1 MFGLESLP
9 RSLEAS
15 LRDRD
20 SERPHVRLSAV
31 RDLGRHAASDRSG
44 RALSALRETLAKDA
58 SVEIRGAAALSLA
71 DAEARTAAPAL
82 IRALEADTH
91 EHVRQMA
98 LLALGELGTSDDP
111 RILEVVHAARADGAP
126 ALRFQALIASHKLG
140 APDAEAAL
148 LAGTR
153 DTDAEVR
160 HLAFRLLEER
170 ATSEDGV
177 ASPSEVVRQAAH
189 AGLSDSVLGPRL
201 AAAILL
207 ARSGDEAGNAVLAEA
222 VDAHAVG
229 IDPEDEQTAIVL
241 AGERSIE
248 AARPGLA
255 RRAFRVFLGKDR
267 FSYEA
272 RIALA
277 RLGDERARRAIAV
290 GLRAWSRDART
301 LAVVAAGRA
310 RLLEARSTIET
321 MRGDVGRAEP
331 EAVEEALL
339 LLGGSASGQS

>member
-20 SERPHVRLSAV
+20 SDRPHVRLSAV
-31 RDLGRHAASDRSG
+31 RDLGRHAAADRSG
-44 RALSALRETLAKDA
+44 RALSALRETLANDA

-98 LLALGELGTSDDP
+98 LLALGEVGTPDDP
-111 RILEVVHAARADGAP
+111 RLLEVVRMALEDGAP
-126 ALRFQALIASHKLG
+126 ALRFQALIASHKLDT
-140 APDAEAAL
+140 ANAEGAL
-148 LAGTR
+148 LVAATR
-153 DTDAEVR
+153 DADAEVR

-170 ATSEDGV
+170 VTSEDGV
-177 ASPSEVVRQAAH
+177 ATPSDVVLQAAC
-189 AGLSDSVLGPRL
+189 AGLADGVLAPRL

-207 ARSGDEAGNAVLAEA
+207 AHAGDDRGDAVLAEA
-222 VDAHAVG
+222 VSDASGVG

-241 AGERSIE
+241 AGERAIV

-255 RRAFRVFLGKDR
+255 RRAFRALLGKDR

-272 RIALA
+272 RIALS
-277 RLGDERARRAIAV
+277 RLGDERARRTISA

-310 RLLEARSTIET
+310 RLVEARGVIET
-321 MRGDVGRAEP
+321 MRGDAGRAEP

-339 LLGGSASGQS
+339 LLGRSGS

>member
-1 MFGLESLP
+1 
-9 RSLEAS
+9 
-15 LRDRD
+15 DRD

-82 IRALEADTH
+82 VRALEEDAH

-98 LLALGELGTSDDP
+98 LLALGELGTPDDP
-111 RILEVVHAARADGAP
+111 RIVEVVRAALEDTAP
-126 ALRFQALIASHKLG
+126 ALRFQALIACHKLHT
-140 APDAEAAL
+140 ADAEAAL
-148 LAGTR
+148 LAGTE
-153 DTDAEVR
+153 DADAEVR

-177 ASPSEVVRQAAH
+177 VSPSDVVRKAAY

-207 ARSGDEAGNAVLAEA
+207 ARSGDDRGNAVLAEA
-222 VDAHAVG
+222 VSNAPDARGTRGVG

-255 RRAFRVFLGKDR
+255 RRAFRALLGKDR

-277 RLGDERARRAIAV
+277 RLGDERARRAISV

-310 RLLEARSTIET
+310 GLVEARGAIET
-321 MRGDVGRAEP
+321 MRGDAARAEP

-339 LLGGSASGQS
+339 LLAVPGPDGRLVVIRDRG